1 MKQLIKGLIAT
12 MLIGMAFGAHGAEN
26 VKIKDLTSVRGYRSN
41 ALMGVGLVVGL
52 QATGDSKASLATTKA
67 LAQMMT
73 SLGLEPT
80 PELLSTQSVAVVA
93 VTADLPPFAKI
104 GDKIDLKVSILGD
117 AKALNGG
124 QLLQTPLKAG
134 NGQTFVIAQ
143 GSIVLGPVAVGQSP
157 IATVASIPQ
166 GGMVEREFVPLLVR
180 DGAIDLYLKEADITT
195 NSRIVEQINGALRSF
210 VAQSV
215 DPSHIKVTV
224 PEQYQDRV
232 IEFLA
237 EIENLTVTSDHKAVV
252 VINEKTG
259 TVVMGADVVIE
270 DIVISHGDLSIAIGQ
285 GKDAK
290 KERVVGVKSAT
301 VGQLLGNLNAL
312 GMRPADLIGIVQAI
326 HRAGAIKAELRVL

>member
-1 MKQLIKGLIAT
+1 MKQKIFSVILGFTFFMGEHVRA
-12 MLIGMAFGAHGAEN
+12 AEK
-26 VKIKDLTSVRGYRSN
+26 VKIKDLTSLRGNRSN
-41 ALMGVGLVVGL
+41 QLLGVGLIVGL
-52 QATGDSKASLATTKA
+52 PGTGDSRASLATTKA
-67 LAQMMT
+67 LNQMMT

-93 VTADLPPFAKI
+93 VTSDLPAFAKI
-104 GDKIDLKVSILGD
+104 GDRIDVKVSILGD

-124 QLLQTPLKAG
+124 QLLQTPLKAA
-134 NGQTFVIAQ
+134 NGQIFAVGQ
-143 GSIVLGPVAVGQSP
+143 GSILLGPVAVGQSP
-157 IATVASIPQ
+157 IATVATIPQ
-166 GGMVEREFVPLLVR
+166 GAVIEREFVPLLVR

-195 NSRIVEQINGALRSF
+195 NSRIVEQINGALRTF

-215 DPSHIKVTV
+215 DPSHIRVTV
-224 PEQYQDRV
+224 PEHYQDRV

-237 EIENLTVTSDHKAVV
+237 EIENLTVTSDQRAVV

-259 TVVMGADVVIE
+259 TVVMGADVIIE

-290 KERVVGVKSAT
+290 KDRVVGVKSAT

-312 GMRPADLIGIVQAI
+312 GMRPADLIGIVQSM
-326 HRAGAIKAELRVL
+326 HRAGAIKAELRIL